1 MLNGYSVFRPG
12 SYNENYDLLRKFP
25 SDEALI
31 ALVAKGVT
39 HIVVHQQ
46 EMNTGTDRYN
56 PYENVQSLQLIARDD
71 DVLIYRLR
79 R

>member
-1 MLNGYSVFRPG
+1 MLNGYSGFRPG
-12 SYNENYDLLRKFP
+12 SYNQNYDLLRTFP

-39 HIVVHQQ
+39 HIVVHQ
-46 EMNTGTDRYN
+46 GDDRYN
-56 PYENVQSLQLIARDD
+56 PFENVPSLQLIARDEEI
-71 DVLIYRLR
+71 LIYRLR